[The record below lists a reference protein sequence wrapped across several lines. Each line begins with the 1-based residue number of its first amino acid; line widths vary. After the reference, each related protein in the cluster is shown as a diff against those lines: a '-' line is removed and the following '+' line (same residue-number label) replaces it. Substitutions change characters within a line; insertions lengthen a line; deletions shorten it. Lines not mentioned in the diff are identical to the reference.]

1 MITRAMNYILVF
13 LMFIMWLLV
22 TLILA
27 LTILGGLIVFMSF
40 EDEWV
45 SIGKKLVSYF
55 TEK

>member
-45 SIGKKLVSYF
+45 SIGKKLVNYF